1 MYAQIELN
9 SIIQRIQKMNEFM
22 YNKDNNEKKYIKSEW
37 NSRNKHYG
45 IPVITLLEIFLNVK
59 LLPQNRSRVWLYLL

>member
-22 YNKDNNEKKYIKSEW
+22 YNKDNNEKKVHK
-37 NSRNKHYG
+37 
-45 IPVITLLEIFLNVK
+45 V
-59 LLPQNRSRVWLYLL
+59 RVEFEE